1 MTETVDQLIQ
11 ARFAAVANPF
21 DDGDWGDVLARARSS
36 EAGLNPRRVPIR
48 LALAATVALL
58 AVTATAAAF
67 GWPGAVVDFF
77 KAPPAPQSVSAFFAS
92 FHVGRPGGVSPGT
105 KLGPARKI
113 MSATFD
119 ADHLPPRHP
128 TLHTLYVAPRTDGGF
143 CYLWTE
149 YGGSCA
155 DTESAAEAK
164 TEPGARPMGV
174 EWLENDYVGFVDGW
188 VRTDAK
194 TVEARFADGTTAS
207 IPVAWVSAPIGAGF
221 FAYVIPAAHLTR
233 ADALA
238 SIVALDGNGS
248 VVDRQTFALTKPL
261 DEDVLQTLPDGTKVS
276 LPRRAQVTRA
286 REIVD
291 VRAKGSR
298 IYLWVMPRIGGGTC
312 YLFGTGTGGGRGCTS
327 PYWLA
332 RSPVVNGGGGDGY
345 YFAQLK
351 PNVATI
357 ELRFRDGS
365 SKRLMSIDGFVLHR
379 IEPGARVAA
388 VVGFDR
394 NGRGIFRERY
404 RFRAVFQQG
413 PG

>member
-1 MTETVDQLIQ
+1 MTETVDQVIQ

-21 DDGDWGDVLARARSS
+21 DDGDWADVLARARG
-36 EAGLNPRRVPIR
+36 ARTGRNLRRVPIR
-48 LALAATVALL
+48 LALAAAVALL
-58 AVTATAAAF
+58 AVTVTAVAF

-77 KAPPAPQSVSAFFAS
+77 GAPRAPQSVSAFFAS

-119 ADHLPPRHP
+119 ADHLPPRQP

-155 DTESAAEAK
+155 DTENAAEAK
-164 TEPGARPMGV
+164 TEPGARPLGV

-188 VRTDAK
+188 VRTGVK

-207 IPVAWVSAPIGAGF
+207 IPVTWVSAPISAGF
-221 FAYVIPAAHLTR
+221 FAYVVPAAHLTR

-248 VVDRQTFALTKPL
+248 VVDTQHFALTKPL

-276 LPRRAQVTRA
+276 LPRRAQAA
-286 REIVD
+286 RGRELASF
-291 VRAKGSR
+291 RTAKGGHA
-298 IYLWVMPRIGGGTC
+298 YLWVMPR
-312 YLFGTGTGGGRGCTS
+312 TGGGVCFLYGTGAGGGGGCTS
-327 PYWLA
+327 PYWAA
-332 RSPVVNGGGGDGY
+332 RQPAVNGDAFNGV
-345 YFAQLK
+345 YFAEVK
-351 PNVATI
+351 PDIAVV
-357 ELRFRDGS
+357 ELRYRNGDS
-365 SKRLMSIDGFVLHR
+365 ERCTPTDGFVLHQMQHDS
-379 IEPGARVAA
+379 GLVAA
-388 VVGFDR
+388 IGLDR
-394 NGRGIFRERY
+394 SGNVIYTEHERWH
-404 RFRAVFQQG
+404 RAFVQ
-413 PG
+413 P